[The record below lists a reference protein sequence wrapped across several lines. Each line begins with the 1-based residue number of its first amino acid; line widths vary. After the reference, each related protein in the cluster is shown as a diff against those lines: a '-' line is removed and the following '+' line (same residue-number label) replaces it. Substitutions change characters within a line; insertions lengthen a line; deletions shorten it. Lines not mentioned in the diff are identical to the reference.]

1 MDLTGLWPFIIVLS
15 IFCGLFIGSWV
26 KRKSQMIIPLND
38 PVSLLLILGFF
49 GILVMPDLVPEYA
62 YIDPYDM
69 NQLACVVGFL
79 IAYLYGYWKGELL
92 CVFVSAHDIWKLRQ
106 EIRPIA
112 YYYNSRGDLCWQ
124 PQRMTYVLK
133 RMVFNVD
140 CPLDYDVG
148 SIARRREVVFQGKYI
163 KMSAHVVDTAK
174 MEIRT
179 EYVRGR
185 LLRHKVLR
193 CHFDPSPLNTYD
205 EYDFYINGSIADEYV
220 RNYQRLKI
228 DNMNAAA
235 GMQAM
240 RQYLK
245 GVEYGQIHTWI
256 ASGDSDPEYAKRGA
270 HSLPELLHLEM
281 FTLERIEVDP
291 VLLLEW
297 MREREDT
304 AALLREQPRHEA
316 ALAAKDAELEQARA
330 ELFALREENTAL
342 KAALEQAR
350 QQESQGMRWYGLI
363 AVVEQARKAG
373 LTPQETAARLKA
385 AGASYAVI
393 AGLLH
398 PEGDIKDWLQ
408 YGKNLLAGMVKEK
421 LPW

>member
-1 MDLTGLWPFIIVLS
+1 MDLTGLWSFIIVLS
-15 IFCGLFIGSWV
+15 IFCGLFVGSWV

-235 GMQAM
+235 GMQMAEMIGAVDMIGVLNRMTPDSLVFGEIM
-240 RQYLK
+240 RDLK
-245 GVEYGQIHTWI
+245 ARNVSSE
-256 ASGDSDPEYAKRGA
+256 D
-270 HSLPELLHLEM
+270 
-281 FTLERIEVDP
+281 IE
-291 VLLLEW
+291 
-297 MREREDT
+297 EREEAVSEDRT
-304 AALLREQPRHEA
+304 ELGTLKRKHSEAQRKQEGAEQPGGGY
-316 ALAAKDAELEQARA
+316 DA
-330 ELFALREENTAL
+330 
-342 KAALEQAR
+342 
-350 QQESQGMRWYGLI
+350 
-363 AVVEQARKAG
+363 
-373 LTPQETAARLKA
+373 
-385 AGASYAVI
+385 
-393 AGLLH
+393 
-398 PEGDIKDWLQ
+398 
-408 YGKNLLAGMVKEK
+408 
-421 LPW
+421 